1 MLDVSPMS
9 ALMKAVP
16 DYAGLLLVG
25 DVDQLLSVGQRQ
37 VLNDVI
43 ASGTVPVVRLTEVFQ
58 QASENRIV
66 VNAHRIN
73 AGQIPEHPQS
83 GEHAN
88 FFFVD
93 VDDSEGVIRPARGGV
108 EGVALAA

>member
-93 VDDSEGVIRPARGGV
+93 VDDSEGVIRPARGGRR
-108 EGVALAA
+108 GG